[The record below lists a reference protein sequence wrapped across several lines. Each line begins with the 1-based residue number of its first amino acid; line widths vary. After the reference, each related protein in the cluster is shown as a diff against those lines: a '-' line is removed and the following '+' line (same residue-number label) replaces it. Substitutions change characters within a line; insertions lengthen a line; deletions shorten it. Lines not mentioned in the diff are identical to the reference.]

1 MIVSKKEINITNI
14 FQLKPF
20 QDRVIFQATE
30 DEETLKYFYLSA
42 DTGIIRVKQP
52 LTGQSQ
58 VGYRVRKLLVFL
70 LSCWLW
76 HL

>member
-70 LSCWLW
+70 LSC
-76 HL
+76 